1 MEMVDRYVYAV
12 TQKLPQTQRE
22 DIAIELRGLIEDM
35 LEERVGENGSVTDKI
50 VEEVLM
56 ELGSPRAMAQKY
68 RGSKRYLIGP
78 ELYESFILVLKIVLI
93 SVGLSLATAFVVRT
107 VINPVEI
114 LDYFIEFIVTTV
126 TTVPQ
131 ALGWVTL
138 GFALGEFYGGFKK
151 EDLKLDKNWMPS
163 MLPPIPHPKKHIK
176 RSEPIIAI
184 VFYVIL
190 MAMFGFSNDY
200 FGIFRFSDGEFVG
213 VIPFLNEA
221 KFPEYMPFLLLLLA
235 LFIVKECLKLISGKW
250 TMRLVICTA
259 VVNLVAL
266 IVVYFLITSQSFWN
280 PDFMEGLIS
289 AGIVEQGT
297 DGYGIME
304 TIWKNVTGATVII
317 FIVALIW
324 DIVDGIIKVR
334 KK

>member
-1 MEMVDRYVYAV
+1 MEMVNRYVYAV
-12 TQKLPQTQRE
+12 TQRLPQSQRE

-35 LEERVGENGSVTDKI
+35 LEERVGDGGNNTDKM

-56 ELGSPRAMAQKY
+56 ELGSPRTMAHKY
-68 RGSKRYLIGP
+68 RGSKSYLIGP

-93 SVGLSLATAFVVRT
+93 SVGITLVGAFAIKT

-114 LDYFIEFIVTTV
+114 LDHFIEFIVSTV
-126 TTVPQ
+126 TAIPQ

-138 GFALGEFYGGFKK
+138 GFALGEYYGGFKAG
-151 EDLKLDKNWMPS
+151 DLKLDKNWMPS
-163 MLPPIPHPKKHIK
+163 MLPPIPHPKKTIK

-190 MAMFGFSNDY
+190 MGMFGFSSNY

-250 TMRLVICTA
+250 TMKLVVCTT

-266 IVVYFLITSQSFWN
+266 MVVYFMITSQSFWN
-280 PDFMEGLIS
+280 PHFMEGLMN

-297 DGYGIME
+297 EGYEIME

-317 FIVALIW
+317 FIVALLW
-324 DIVDGIIKVR
+324 DIVDGMIKVR